1 MARRNRK
8 MKIPSAGLPITGM
21 EHARRMGEFLSFM
34 GTELDIIIHSTKK
47 RACETAQAIT
57 RSLRPKKEVR
67 EENGLAPNDDPAA
80 WVARINEMTEDTA
93 IVGHLPFLD
102 RLLGLLV
109 LGDADR
115 KMIDLAP
122 VGTVCLKP
130 ARRRKMAHNV
140 GDRSRGY
147 LVNWLGASLIFC
159 AGIVLG
165 GFIFSLI
172 VTLRSRSR
180 QSRARNQGGFRR
192 SCHERT
198 QAAMPTGP
206 G

>member
-1 MARRNRK
+1 MLLYLVRHGEAKPENEDPER
-8 MKIPSAGLPITGM
+8 GLTDKGM

-34 GTELDIIIHSTKK
+34 GTELDTIIHSTKK

-130 ARRRKMAHNV
+130 R
-140 GDRSRGY
+140 GDGK
-147 LVNWLGASLIFC
+147 WLIMWAI
-159 AGIVLG
+159 
-165 GFIFSLI
+165 
-172 VTLRSRSR
+172 
-180 QSRARNQGGFRR
+180 
-192 SCHERT
+192 
-198 QAAMPTGP
+198 GP
-206 G
+206 EVIW